1 MKELASGELVEVK
14 INNFPLKRAFNFI
27 QRKGTENNAPY
38 KDFLQFTRR
47 YYSDK
52 A

>member
-14 INNFPLKRAFNFI
+14 INNFPLQREFNFI

-38 KDFLQFTRR
+38 KDFMLFTKR
-47 YYSDK
+47 YYSEK